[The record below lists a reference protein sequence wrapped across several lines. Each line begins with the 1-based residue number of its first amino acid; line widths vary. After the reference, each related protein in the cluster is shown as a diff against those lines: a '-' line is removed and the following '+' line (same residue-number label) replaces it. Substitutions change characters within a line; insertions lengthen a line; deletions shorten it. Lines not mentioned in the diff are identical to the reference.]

1 VRIPVKYVDASAL
14 LRILYTEPGPSVPLT
29 GGERLVSS
37 ELVEVETFRAV
48 DRERLQGNLDDA
60 RLPSRGRN

>member
-1 VRIPVKYVDASAL
+1 
-14 LRILYTEPGPSVPLT
+14 LYTEPGPSVPLT